1 MTLHFDV
8 AVSPTLLYHNTIELI
23 LQRSRLQE
31 DREAFKLTNIYG
43 NPARERY
50 LLAFVK
56 RQCSSIRNSFRELV
70 CGCQWLM
77 FVGFLTNR
85 PPHHRYVIASLVM
98 TPAHCQTLFTI
109 ARLVSVMQVG
119 IQTLDLQHVPDW
131 PF

>member
-8 AVSPTLLYHNTIELI
+8 AVSPTLLYHNTVKLI
-23 LQRSRLQE
+23 LQQSRLHE

-70 CGCQWLM
+70 CIECGQYLLSSQLI
-77 FVGFLTNR
+77 GL
-85 PPHHRYVIASLVM
+85 PHCRYVIVSLVM
-98 TPAHCQTLFTI
+98 TPAHCQTLFMI
-109 ARLVSVMQVG
+109 AQLVSGVQAG
-119 IQTLDLQHVPDW
+119 IQTLDLQHAPDW